1 MLDGEGKFFV
11 EITKSL
17 QGFGCLLIQ
26 YGAILILVKV
36 NVIV

>member
-1 MLDGEGKFFV
+1 MLDGEGKIFV

-26 YGAILILVKV
+26 FGSILILSKV